1 MRAHRRRIP
10 DNKID
15 NTASFFY
22 MPDEIFKEGINILG
36 RRFASPDAGRD
47 VLQFNPC
54 LKHKLIRHTTRHF
67 AETELAPI
75 AADIDRE
82 RIFPRE
88 VIAKMAKLNYFG
100 LQAPKAYGGAALDS
114 ISAAIV
120 VEEISRVCAA
130 VGLCVT
136 VHNGVAVYPF
146 LRFANEAQKKKYL
159 PELASGRAIGAFS
172 LTEANAGSDAGSV
185 ETTATKKGG
194 NFILSGTKIFVTNGG
209 VCDVALIF
217 ALTSSPQSKLQS
229 SVFIVESGFA
239 GFLRGELEDL
249 CGMRANPVSSLFFED
264 CPVPE
269 ENLLGRQGDGMKIG
283 LATLDNGR
291 IGVAAQA
298 LGIAQGAME
307 AAVKYAKER
316 QQFKKPLASQQTIQ
330 NYIADMATE
339 IMAARLLLYRAC
351 DLKDAGLPFGAEAS
365 MAKLYCSTV
374 ASKVTGLAVQ
384 IHGGYGYS
392 KEYDVER
399 YFRDAKVTEIY
410 EGTSEIQ
417 RMVIARAILTQ
428 PMM

>member
-1 MRAHRRRIP
+1 M
-10 DNKID
+10 
-15 NTASFFY
+15 
-22 MPDEIFKEGINILG
+22 
-36 RRFASPDAGRD
+36 
-47 VLQFNPC
+47 QFNPC
-54 LKHKLIRHTTRHF
+54 MKHKLIRNSVRYF

-75 AADIDRE
+75 AAEIDRNAT
-82 RIFPRE
+82 FPLD
-88 VIAKMAKLNYFG
+88 VIEKMKKLNYFG
-100 LQAPKAYGGAALDS
+100 LQVPKEFGGAAMDS

-146 LRFANEAQKKKYL
+146 LQFASPEQKDTYL
-159 PELASGRAIGAFS
+159 SRLASGEIIGAFS

-185 ETTATKKGG
+185 ETTAVKNGHEY
-194 NFILSGTKIFVTNGG
+194 ILNGTKIFVTNGG
-209 VCDVALIF
+209 ICDLSLIF
-217 ALTSSPQSKLQS
+217 ALTNTDQTRLQS
-229 SVFIVESGFA
+229 SVFIVESGFP

-249 CGMRANPVSSLFFED
+249 CGMRANPVSSLFLED
-264 CPVPE
+264 CRVPE
-269 ENLLGRQGDGMKIG
+269 KNLLGKLGDGMKIG

-298 LGIAQGAME
+298 LGIAQGAFE
-307 AAVKYAKER
+307 AAIKYAKER
-316 QQFKKPLASQQTIQ
+316 QQFKKPIASLQTIQ

-339 IMAARLLLYRAC
+339 QTAARLLLYHAC
-351 DLKDAGLPFGAEAS
+351 ALKDEGAPFGCEAA
-365 MAKLYCSTV
+365 MAKLYCSQV
-374 ASKVTGLAVQ
+374 ASKITSLAVQ

-417 RMVIARAILTQ
+417 RMVIARSVLSQLIL
-428 PMM
+428 

>member
-1 MRAHRRRIP
+1 M
-10 DNKID
+10 
-15 NTASFFY
+15 
-22 MPDEIFKEGINILG
+22 
-36 RRFASPDAGRD
+36 
-47 VLQFNPC
+47 QFNPC
-54 LKHKLIRHTTRHF
+54 MKHNLIRASTRHF

-75 AADIDRE
+75 AAEIDHN
-82 RIFPRE
+82 RIFPRD
-88 VIAKMAKLNYFG
+88 VIARMRELNYFG
-100 LQAPKAYGGAALDS
+100 LQVPEKYGGAALDS

-120 VEEISRVCAA
+120 VEELSRVCAA
-130 VGLCVT
+130 IGLCVT

-146 LRFANEAQKKKYL
+146 LQFADERQKEKYL
-159 PELASGRAIGAFS
+159 FRLASGEDIGAFS

-185 ETTATKKGG
+185 ETTAVKNGG
-194 NFILSGTKIFVTNGG
+194 TYILNGTKIFVTNGG
-209 VCDVALIF
+209 VCDIALIF
-217 ALTSSPQSKLQS
+217 ALTSAPDAKLQS
-229 SVFIVESGFA
+229 SVFIVESSFE

-269 ENLLGRQGDGMKIG
+269 ENLLGKPGDGMKIG

-316 QQFKKPLASQQTIQ
+316 QQFKKPIASQQTIQ

-339 IMAARLLLYRAC
+339 ITAARLLLYHAC
-351 DLKDAGLPFGAEAS
+351 DLKDAGAPFGAEAS

-374 ASKVTGLAVQ
+374 ASKVTSLAVQ

-417 RMVIARAILTQ
+417 RMVIARAILSRQ
-428 PMM
+428 IL